1 MATESQ
7 PQNGILSRA
16 GAAVGALPP
25 GALGMVFVL
34 LWCTGYPAAKVALS
48 HGAPFTILTLRF
60 ASAAFIW
67 TLLALHARAWPRGRA
82 AWHSAVVGAL
92 SLALQFSGI
101 YLSLTLGVNIGIA
114 ALVLGTMPIVTAL
127 MGLGLGER
135 VRALQWLGFALGFAG
150 VALAVGESVG
160 AGGHGAG
167 PGAYLV
173 LLLGLLGVSAGTLY
187 QKRHASQLDLRG
199 GLAIQH
205 LTAAALLAPFALGEG
220 LRFDATAPVLAS
232 LGWMITVNSLL
243 AFALF
248 FALLRRGAVHRVT
261 TLFFLMPPV
270 AALMDYLVLG
280 DGLSVQQLAGLAV
293 AAAGVYLVTHVAPRA
308 AAAPAAPTGAPFS
321 ARPAAVPQSCRAPGG

>member
-7 PQNGILSRA
+7 PQDGILSRA
-16 GAAVGALPP
+16 GAAVGALPA

-60 ASAAFIW
+60 ASAALVW
-67 TLLALHARAWPRGRA
+67 TLLALLARAWPRGRA

-135 VRALQWLGFALGFAG
+135 VRGLQWLGFALGFGG
-150 VALAVGESVG
+150 VALAVGERIG
-160 AGGHGAG
+160 QGGNAAGV
-167 PGAYLV
+167 GAYLA

-187 QKRHASQLDLRG
+187 QKRHASALDLRG

-220 LRFDATAPVLAS
+220 FRVEVTAPLVAS

-280 DGLSVQQLAGLAV
+280 DGLSIQQLAGLAV
-293 AAAGVYLVTHVAPRA
+293 AAAGVYLVTHVAAA
-308 AAAPAAPTGAPFS
+308 AAAPARAPIS
-321 ARPAAVPQSCRAPGG
+321 ERRAAIPQSCRAPGG